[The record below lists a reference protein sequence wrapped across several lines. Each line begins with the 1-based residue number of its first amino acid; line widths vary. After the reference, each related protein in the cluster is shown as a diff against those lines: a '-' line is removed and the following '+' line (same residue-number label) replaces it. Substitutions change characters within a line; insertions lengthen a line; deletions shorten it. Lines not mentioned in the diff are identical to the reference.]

1 MKESSMKV
9 QHNKENSVANGS
21 RKSLE
26 RKKSGTQIKKTQRIA
41 SSSSTLLT
49 KKLMPK

>member
-1 MKESSMKV
+1 MKI
-9 QHNKENSVANGS
+9 HNKENNGTNGT

-26 RKKSGTQIKKTQRIA
+26 RKKSGTQIKKTQRIT

-49 KKLMPK
+49 KKLIPK